1 MDLRGGALGTWLPL
15 RVRSLVCARLARM
28 SDLLADIM
36 DDPEGLDLLDDSGK
50 LRRQE
55 SVASESAAPAGLG
68 GVPAGEGGVMS
79 TSEQAVAQSG
89 VPGKYQPA
97 RRQRLQTRVRE
108 HPQTLV
114 ASGCTPVL
122 ACHSLSLCT
131 LCLSLARCG
140 TACHRALSCAVPH
153 AHKVPSPL
161 ADRPPT
167 PASRKRS
174 LACG

>member
-122 ACHSLSLCT
+122 ACHSLSMYPLSVPRTLWHGMPPGPQLCR
-131 LCLSLARCG
+131 A
-140 TACHRALSCAVPH
+140 ACA
-153 AHKVPSPL
+153 
-161 ADRPPT
+161 
-167 PASRKRS
+167 
-174 LACG
+174 